1 MADTLLPSYETSVNI
16 ELEDLQ
22 ELARINPTAWE
33 QLLHLVDNRQ
43 NKERIEG
50 LEAQL
55 RSLGESSKELVD
67 LQKDKIKRADVHIDE
82 LESHL
87 DSAHKKIV
95 DVEVAKKLQH
105 YPFYDEEHT
114 SVT

>member
-1 MADTLLPSYETSVNI
+1 MEDPSL
-16 ELEDLQ
+16 ELTISMGDLQ

-33 QLLHLVDNRQ
+33 QLLHIVDNRQ
-43 NKERIEG
+43 NKERIEQ
-50 LEAQL
+50 LEEQL
-55 RSLGESSKELVD
+55 RSLGKSSKELVD
-67 LQKDKIKRADVHIDE
+67 LQKDKRERADVHIEE

-87 DSAHKKIV
+87 DFAHKKVV

-114 SVT
+114 SVA